1 MLTSTWWFSS
11 SIMAN
16 GINLNSLVM
25 HEGQLAF
32 RIWALTTIAT
42 FLHLVLLL
50 CDLSLGF
57 TTKLRHDKGNEM
69 R

>member
-1 MLTSTWWFSS
+1 
-11 SIMAN
+11 MAN